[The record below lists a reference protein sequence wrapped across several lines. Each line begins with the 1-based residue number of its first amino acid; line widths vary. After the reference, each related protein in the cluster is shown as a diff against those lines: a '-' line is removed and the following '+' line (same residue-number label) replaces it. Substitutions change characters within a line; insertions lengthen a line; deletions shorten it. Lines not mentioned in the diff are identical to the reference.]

1 MVFINIKHIQIHELH
16 GVSGKR
22 ESSLNEDDDDQR
34 WKWVS
39 GSWVMGQMG
48 HHFWM
53 GHVCHGSV
61 PVTN

>member
-1 MVFINIKHIQIHELH
+1 MCNRHVKFGLKITNYL
-16 GVSGKR
+16 GKMS
-22 ESSLNEDDDDQR
+22 ENGSDQR

-53 GHVCHGSV
+53 GHVFYGSL
-61 PVTN
+61 PVTH